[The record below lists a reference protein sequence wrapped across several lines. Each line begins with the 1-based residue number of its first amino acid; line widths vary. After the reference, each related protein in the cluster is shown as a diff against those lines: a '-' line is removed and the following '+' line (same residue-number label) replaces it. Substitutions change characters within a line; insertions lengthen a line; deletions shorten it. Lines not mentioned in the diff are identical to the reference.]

1 MTFFSVVK
9 KNEVKKYYYPYQT
22 RGQCGVVVPL
32 CAIYQISRD
41 DFLNIFS
48 TVVSIDGE
56 IIEAWN
62 VCKRLS
68 SHLLLL
74 HGCLLLGHC
83 CRLQHHRTTM
93 RNADKTNGEKTQE
106 SFYEDTKVI
115 KTCTCWSCLL
125 FYTSTVEHPKPA
137 ALFFGLWTNVPHG
150 FFRHPIS
157 LH

>member
-1 MTFFSVVK
+1 MTFYSVVTN
-9 KNEVKKYYYPYQT
+9 NEVKKYYYQYQT
-22 RGQCGVVVPL
+22 RGQCGVIGPVVPL
-32 CAIYQISRD
+32 CAINKILRD
-41 DFLNIFS
+41 DLFKYLFYS
-48 TVVSIDGE
+48 GYVSIDGE

-115 KTCTCWSCLL
+115 KLAPVDLACYFILL
-125 FYTSTVEHPKPA
+125 PLNTLHQQHSFTFLDHGQICPMA
-137 ALFFGLWTNVPHG
+137 FF
-150 FFRHPIS
+150 
-157 LH
+157 